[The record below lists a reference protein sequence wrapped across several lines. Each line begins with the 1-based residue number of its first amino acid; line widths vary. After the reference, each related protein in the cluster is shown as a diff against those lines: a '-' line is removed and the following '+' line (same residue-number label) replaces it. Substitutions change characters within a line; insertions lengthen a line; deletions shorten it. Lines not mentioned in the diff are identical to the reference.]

1 MLLSDTTFLVKG
13 VVKLKFIHA
22 ADLHLE
28 SPFKGLKNDETPNG
42 LWKQIYESTFKSFE
56 RIVNDAIE
64 YDVDFV
70 LLAGDLFD
78 RDNQTP
84 KTYDFFQSQMQKLN
98 EHNIDVYMIYGNH
111 DYFDM
116 QKESVSFPDNVH
128 VFGNEVETKTFT
140 LDGKKIAITGFSYAN
155 KWITDKKIDE
165 YPVKNDVDVQIG
177 LLHGGLEQTGDH
189 YAPFSLDD
197 LISKKY
203 DYWALGHIHK
213 RQQLNENPPVFYSG
227 NIQGRH
233 KNEPGDKGYLLVDDE
248 SGKLEAQFHA
258 TSLIDLLTLDLS
270 MDFVDVESAKNHI
283 LQVLMGN
290 KYENMQLISLNLIL
304 NNPISD
310 GQRQDL
316 EYRVTNALSKD
327 YEPINAWIYEINVRL
342 SDNQK
347 MSSIDQDIW
356 DEAQEKV
363 FSEDEISSVSKSLR
377 KYDFIAQ
384 HLDDSKEDLMEQT
397 KMKLLGGKEDTDED

>member
-1 MLLSDTTFLVKG
+1 MVKNS
-13 VVKLKFIHA
+13 H
-22 ADLHLE
+22 
-28 SPFKGLKNDETPNG
+28 
-42 LWKQIYESTFKSFE
+42 Y
-56 RIVNDAIE
+56 R
-64 YDVDFV
+64 
-70 LLAGDLFD
+70 
-78 RDNQTP
+78 
-84 KTYDFFQSQMQKLN
+84 
-98 EHNIDVYMIYGNH
+98 
-111 DYFDM
+111 
-116 QKESVSFPDNVH
+116 
-128 VFGNEVETKTFT
+128 
-140 LDGKKIAITGFSYAN
+140 FSYAN

-177 LLHGGLEQTGDH
+177 MLHGCLEQTGDH

-213 RQQLNENPPVFYSG
+213 RQQLNENPSVFYSG

-258 TSLIDLLTLDLS
+258 TSLIDWLTLDLS
-270 MDFVDVESAKNHI
+270 IDFVDVESAKNHI

-316 EYRVTNALSKD
+316 EYRITNALSKD
-327 YEPINAWIYEINVRL
+327 YETINAWIYEINVRL

>member
-1 MLLSDTTFLVKG
+1 M
-13 VVKLKFIHA
+13 KFIHA

-84 KTYDFFQSQMQKLN
+84 KTYDFFQSQMQKLDEN
-98 EHNIDVYMIYGNH
+98 NIDVYMIYGNH

-116 QKESVSFPDNVH
+116 QKESVSFPKNVH
-128 VFGNEVETKTFT
+128 VFGNDVETKTFT

-165 YPVKNDVDVQIG
+165 YPVKSDVDVQIG
-177 LLHGGLEQTGDH
+177 MLHGGLEQTGDH
-189 YAPFSLDD
+189 YAPFSLED
-197 LISKKY
+197 LIGKKY

-213 RQQLNENPPVFYSG
+213 RQQLNENPLVFYSG

-233 KNEPGDKGYLLVDDE
+233 KNEPGDKGYLLVDD
-248 SGKLEAQFHA
+248 STGKLEATFHA
-258 TSLIDLLTLDLS
+258 TSSIDWLTIDMN

-283 LQVLMGN
+283 LQVLIGN
-290 KYENMQLISLNLIL
+290 KYENMQLISLNIIL
-304 NNPISD
+304 NSPISD

-327 YEPINAWIYEINVRL
+327 YEQLNAWIYEINVRL

-356 DEAQEKV
+356 DEAQAKV
-363 FSEDEISSVSKSLR
+363 FSEGEIISVSKSLR

-384 HLDDSKEDLMEQT
+384 HLDDSKDALMEQT
-397 KMKLLGGKEDTDED
+397 KMKLLGGKEDSDED

>member
-1 MLLSDTTFLVKG
+1 M
-13 VVKLKFIHA
+13 
-22 ADLHLE
+22 
-28 SPFKGLKNDETPNG
+28 
-42 LWKQIYESTFKSFE
+42 
-56 RIVNDAIE
+56 
-64 YDVDFV
+64 
-70 LLAGDLFD
+70 AGDLFD

-165 YPVKNDVDVQIG
+165 YPLKNDVDVQIG
-177 LLHGGLEQTGDH
+177 MLHGGLEQTGDH

-213 RQQLNENPPVFYSG
+213 RQQLNENPLVFYSG

-258 TSLIDLLTLDLS
+258 TSLIDWLTLDLS

-327 YEPINAWIYEINVRL
+327 YEQLNAWIYEINVRL
-342 SDNQK
+342 SDDQK

-384 HLDDSKEDLMEQT
+384 HLDNSKEDLMEQT
-397 KMKLLGGKEDTDED
+397 E